1 MDLERNEDTMIG
13 SEFFKKPFNT
23 KEFTNSREMIE
34 IATCLSSKEKIYL
47 KLRLNAE

>member
-13 SEFFKKPFNT
+13 IEFFKKPFNT
-23 KEFTNSREMIE
+23 KEFINSGDMFE
-34 IATCLSSKEKIYL
+34 IGTCLSSKEKIDL